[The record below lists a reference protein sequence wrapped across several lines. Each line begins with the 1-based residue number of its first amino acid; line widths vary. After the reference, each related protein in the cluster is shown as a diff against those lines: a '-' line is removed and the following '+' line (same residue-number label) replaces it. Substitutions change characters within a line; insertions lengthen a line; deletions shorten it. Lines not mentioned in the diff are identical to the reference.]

1 MLICVCDWS
10 WDHVQ
15 FITHLTRDIIII
27 FIINSVLI
35 KRIIIYISM
44 RWQLWIFYD
53 NNVGKSS
60 CSEDWKGEFLVFF

>member
-10 WDHVQ
+10 WDHAQ

-27 FIINSVLI
+27 IIIHSVLI

-60 CSEDWKGEFLVFF
+60 CSNMKIEKVSF